1 MKEKP
6 KAKSETAQEKEALLL
21 APGLIHEMR
30 QPLMGIRAGIELL
43 NREAGAQLAPLE
55 GWAIVTAQ
63 AERLEELMRG
73 FLELFGAQTATAS
86 RFALGPVVE
95 RAVTLMRFRLRHLG
109 SRFSAAL
116 EGDGALCNGQPAA
129 VLHALTNLI
138 GNGIDAVE
146 ETGQTARLAVRL
158 LAPAKGP
165 RQIRVSDEGPGV
177 PAADRERIFTARFTT
192 KGSERGGGLGLHI
205 AREAMARCGGTV
217 RLVDDDDAQRL
228 PWART
233 EFCIEVPEAT

>member
-1 MKEKP
+1 MKDTKRAE
-6 KAKSETAQEKEALLL
+6 SETARAKEALLL

-63 AERLEELMRG
+63 ADRLEELMRG
-73 FLELFGAQTATAS
+73 FLELFAAETAS
-86 RFALGPVVE
+86 AIRFALGPVVD

-109 SRFSAAL
+109 DRFSAAT
-116 EGDGALCNGQPAA
+116 GGAEAICKGQPGA

-138 GNGIDAVE
+138 GNAIDAVE
-146 ETGQTARLAVRL
+146 ESGMQARLAVRL
-158 LAPAKGP
+158 LPPGQGP

-177 PAADRERIFTARFTT
+177 PAGDRERIFTARFTT
-192 KGSERGGGLGLHI
+192 KAAGRGTGLGLHI
-205 AREAMARCGGTV
+205 AREAMQRCGGTV
-217 RLVDDDDAQRL
+217 RLVDDGDAQRL

>member
-1 MKEKP
+1 MKDTKRAE
-6 KAKSETAQEKEALLL
+6 SETAQEKEALLL

-55 GWAIVTAQ
+55 GWGIVTAQ

-73 FLELFGAQTATAS
+73 FLELFAAETTS
-86 RFALGPVVE
+86 TTRFALAPVVD

-109 SRFSAAL
+109 GRFSAATAT
-116 EGDGALCNGQPAA
+116 DDTLCSGQPGA

-146 ETGQTARLAVRL
+146 ETGDPARLAVRL
-158 LAPAKGP
+158 LAPPGGP

-177 PAADRERIFTARFTT
+177 PPGDRERIFAARFTT
-192 KGSERGGGLGLHI
+192 KPAGRGTGLGLHI
-205 AREAMARCGGTV
+205 AREAMKRSGGTV
-217 RLVDDDDAQRL
+217 RLVDDGDAQRL
-228 PWART
+228 SWART
-233 EFCIEVPEAT
+233 EFCIEVPEAP

>member
-1 MKEKP
+1 MRDER
-6 KAKSETAQEKEALLL
+6 AESESAQEKEALLL

-43 NREAGAQLAPLE
+43 NREAGALLGPLE
-55 GWAIVTAQ
+55 GWGIVTAQ

-73 FLELFGAQTATAS
+73 FLELFGAETAS
-86 RFALGPVVE
+86 ATRFALGPVVE

-109 SRFSAAL
+109 GRFTSTLADTEAI
-116 EGDGALCNGQPAA
+116 CSGQPGA

-146 ETGQTARLAVRL
+146 ETGQSARLSVRL
-158 LAPAKGP
+158 LAAGKGP

-177 PAADRERIFTARFTT
+177 PAADREQIFVARFTT
-192 KGSERGGGLGLHI
+192 KRAGRGSGLGLHI
-205 AREAMARCGGTV
+205 ARQAMKRCGGTV
-217 RLVDDDDAQRL
+217 RLVDDCDAQRL